1 LVGMGHPIQTLPISE
16 AALKEVDLIGV
27 FRYANQYE
35 RAIELISQGRIDV
48 TKLITARYSLE
59 RANEAFEVLRGG
71 KELKVIVTN

>member
-1 LVGMGHPIQTLPISE
+1 MVGMGHPIQTLPISE

-48 TKLITARYSLE
+48 TKLITARYPLE
-59 RANEAFEVLRGG
+59 KANEAFEALRGG

>member
-1 LVGMGHPIQTLPISE
+1 MVGMGHPIQTLPISE

-48 TKLITARYSLE
+48 TKLITARYPLE
-59 RANEAFEVLRGG
+59 KANEAFEALRWGN
-71 KELKVIVTN
+71 ELKVIVTN

>member
-1 LVGMGHPIQTLPISE
+1 MGHPIQTLPISE

>member
-1 LVGMGHPIQTLPISE
+1 MVGMGHPIQTLPISE